1 MKMKNPES
9 RIVVGISGASGS
21 LLAAKTVDALLNKN
35 VGVSLVASN
44 PARIVWQHEMS
55 ISYGEN
61 VEEWSYHNN
70 FEHFAI
76 GDFKAPIASGT
87 YPTAGMAIVPSSMAT
102 ISAVAKGLSDNL
114 MRRAADV
121 CLKERRPLVMVPRE
135 SPLNAIHLDN
145 MKYLATLGVA
155 ILPSDPPYYLPI
167 TTLEEAANFTVQR
180 ILMALGIIDQL
191 PEEMQ
196 YRGPII

>member
-1 MKMKNPES
+1 MFHVVRYNYITNGVKMKNPES

-55 ISYGEN
+55 TSYGESI
-61 VEEWSYHNN
+61 EEWSSNNN

-114 MRRAADV
+114 IRRAADV
-121 CLKERRPLVMVPRE
+121 CLKEKRPLAMVQF
-135 SPLNAIHLDN
+135 I
-145 MKYLATLGVA
+145 
-155 ILPSDPPYYLPI
+155 
-167 TTLEEAANFTVQR
+167 
-180 ILMALGIIDQL
+180 
-191 PEEMQ
+191 
-196 YRGPII
+196 